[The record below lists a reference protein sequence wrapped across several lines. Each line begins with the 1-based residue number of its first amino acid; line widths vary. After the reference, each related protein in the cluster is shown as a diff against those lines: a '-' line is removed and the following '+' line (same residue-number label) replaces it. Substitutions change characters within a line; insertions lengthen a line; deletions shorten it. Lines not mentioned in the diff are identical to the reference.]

1 MSGAAA
7 VSDRLLKVEG
17 AGNDFIL
24 GVGAWAR
31 RLAEDGALVA
41 RLCNRHRGVGADGAL
56 ALRRLAADRAALV
69 YRNADG
75 GLASFCANG
84 TRCAA
89 RAAVELLACAPE
101 LAIET
106 QWVAI
111 PARVSGMEVRLNLP
125 AITGVVDLEVVAA
138 GAKRTARLLTV
149 GVPHLV
155 LWVEDLEGLDLAAV
169 APPLRYDPRLG
180 DNGAN
185 IHFVAPTATGI
196 RLRSFER
203 GVEDETLCCGSG
215 VVAAGLL
222 ELARRGGRSVEVEAR
237 SGEVLL
243 VEVEGEAFG
252 GAVMLTG
259 PTRFLAA
266 FEPHPELLDGGDQPA
281 R

>member
-1 MSGAAA
+1 
-7 VSDRLLKVEG
+7 
-17 AGNDFIL
+17 
-24 GVGAWAR
+24 
-31 RLAEDGALVA
+31 LAEDGALVA

-56 ALRRLAADRAALV
+56 ALFRRAADRVALV

-111 PARVSGMEVRLNLP
+111 PARVSGSEVRLDLP
-125 AITGVVDLEVVAA
+125 AITGAVGLEVVVA
-138 GAKRTARLLTV
+138 GATRTARLLTV

-155 LWVEDLEGLDLAAV
+155 LWVEDLNGLDLAAL
-169 APPLRYDPRLG
+169 APPLRHDSRLG
-180 DNGAN
+180 DDGAN
-185 IHFVAPTATGI
+185 IDFVAPTVSGI

-222 ELARRGGRSVEVEAR
+222 ELARRGGRKVEVEAR
-237 SGEVLL
+237 SGDVLL
-243 VEVEGEAFG
+243 VEAAGEAFG
-252 GAVMLTG
+252 GAVSLTG
-259 PTRFLAA
+259 PTRFIAVL
-266 FEPHPELLDGGDQPA
+266 EPQPELIEVGDQPT